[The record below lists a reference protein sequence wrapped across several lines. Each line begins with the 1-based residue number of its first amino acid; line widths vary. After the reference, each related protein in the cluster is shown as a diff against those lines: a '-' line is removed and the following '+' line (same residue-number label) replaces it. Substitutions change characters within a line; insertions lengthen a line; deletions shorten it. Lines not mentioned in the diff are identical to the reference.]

1 MEWITA
7 HKQELRTALKKYR
20 LAVMVLLA
28 GIGLMLLPTG
38 QKTAESPAVLPVEPE
53 ISLQASLEAI
63 LGQIEGAG
71 RVQVLLTEK
80 SGAETVYQMNED
92 RAAGDDRE
100 DTRREA
106 VLISDGS
113 REKTGLVRKV
123 NRPTYQGAVVVCQGA
138 DSAAVR
144 LAIAQAVKSA
154 TGLTADCISVLKM
167 K

>member
-1 MEWITA
+1 MEWIMA
-7 HKQELRTALKKYR
+7 HKQELRAALKKYR
-20 LAVMVLLA
+20 LALLVLLA

-38 QKTAESPAVLPVEPE
+38 QQSTESPAAQPTEPE
-53 ISLQASLEAI
+53 TSLQESLEAI
-63 LGQIEGAG
+63 LGQIAGAG
-71 RVQVLLTEK
+71 EVRVLLTEK

-92 RAAGDDRE
+92 RTAGDDRE

-113 REKTGLVRKV
+113 REKSGLVRKI

-138 DSAAVR
+138 DSPAVR

>member
-38 QKTAESPAVLPVEPE
+38 QKESPSVLPAEPE

-154 TGLTADCISVLKM
+154 TGLTVDCISVLKM

>member
-38 QKTAESPAVLPVEPE
+38 QKESPSVLPAEPE

-113 REKTGLVRKV
+113 REKTGLVRKI